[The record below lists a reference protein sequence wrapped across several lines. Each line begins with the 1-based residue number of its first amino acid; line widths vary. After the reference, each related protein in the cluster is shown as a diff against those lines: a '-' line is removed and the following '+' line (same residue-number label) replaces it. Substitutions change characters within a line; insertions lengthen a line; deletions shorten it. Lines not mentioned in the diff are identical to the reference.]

1 MPRMPPMPHAAGTP
15 FGLEQVRQRLQ
26 RLYGDAAR
34 LTLQPAADAEGGT
47 LAQIILP
54 ILPLPS

>member
-1 MPRMPPMPHAAGTP
+1 MPHAAGTP